1 MNKIKE
7 NNGVI
12 EIKTTYETIWFK
24 IISIFFVGV
33 FFYYF
38 FKNGFKLGIAKTCV
52 LWALSVVAT
61 PIPIGGILISFPINF
76 FTHFPMAQTQL
87 ISSAVALYMLWFW
100 PAKINNF
107 SNLIKSNKY
116 AVYVT
121 CIACSV
127 LISYMLNQAYTG
139 NSIDW
144 ISWVGVAVLIGIY
157 VMLLTPRYV
166 WRYIISYKTK
176 N

>member
-1 MNKIKE
+1 MSDFKQIIL
-7 NNGVI
+7 NNGVN
-12 EIKTTYETIWFK
+12 EKFWFK
-24 IISIFFVGV
+24 ITAFFFVGV
-33 FFYYF
+33 FLYYAL
-38 FKNGFKLGIAKTCV
+38 KNGFKLGIVKTCV

-61 PIPIGGILISFPINF
+61 PIPIGGILISFPINV

-87 ISSAVALYMLWFW
+87 ISSCVALYMLWYW
-100 PAKINNF
+100 PAKINAF
-107 SNLIKSNKY
+107 STLIKPNKY
-116 AVYVT
+116 AVYGT

-144 ISWVGVAVLIGIY
+144 ILWVGVVLLILLYI
-157 VMLLTPRYV
+157 VLLTPRYI
-166 WRYIISYKTK
+166 WRYVY